1 MTDEDIEK
9 IIKAN
14 MSLQMNLAGIRQD
27 FEEKTKR
34 EWVDLTEDEVT
45 EIIEKFY
52 PRSYGMDAVVIAAQT
67 KLRNKNT

>member
-9 IIKAN
+9 IIKSN

-34 EWVDLTEDEVT
+34 EWVGLDIDERAACYEKSGGNLSKFADAI
-45 EIIEKFY
+45 EI
-52 PRSYGMDAVVIAAQT
+52 
-67 KLRNKNT
+67 KLRSKNENP